1 MRLGRVCGAAMLA
14 LSTLNVHA
22 DQPRQYFGI
31 FGSDAQF
38 APDRGPKQDA
48 GNLGGKLGFDFSKFV
63 AVEGHAGFNLN
74 EDDGGLGSPEVS
86 YLGGFVRAN
95 LPLERI
101 NIYGLLGV
109 GFVDADFA
117 EVKGDFT
124 DLALG
129 AGVEF
134 YGTENT
140 ALGIEYMQYGLDDT
154 YRTVGLGIVHHFNW
168 PKLR

>member
-1 MRLGRVCGAAMLA
+1 MRFGRVCGAAMLA
-14 LSTLNVHA
+14 LGACHVHA

-38 APDRGPKQDA
+38 VPDKGPKQDA
-48 GNLGGKLGFDFSKFV
+48 GNLGGKLGFDFNKFV
-63 AVEGHAGFNLN
+63 AVEGHAGLTLN
-74 EDDGGLGSPEVS
+74 DSHLSSPEVT
-86 YLGGFVRAN
+86 YLAGFVRAN

-109 GFVDADFA
+109 GFVDANFA
-117 EVKGDFT
+117 QVKGDFT
-124 DLALG
+124 DLAVG
-129 AGVEF
+129 AGIEF

-140 ALGIEYMQYGLDDT
+140 ALGIEYLQYGLDDK
-154 YRTVGLGIVHHFNW
+154 YKTVGLGIVHHFNW